1 MLIVAKCFFALYI
14 LKRVLVAKYY
24 KLLKE
29 SELFFKFIALFHF
42 RFGFKSSRFVAFDYL
57 KLIQYQS
64 LQQQVCIFAAHEK
77 VTQVQHFRNKT
88 DHWEAMTAS
97 TGS

>member
-1 MLIVAKCFFALYI
+1 MSYFSSLLPFLISDLGSKHLG
-14 LKRVLVAKYY
+14 L
-24 KLLKE
+24 
-29 SELFFKFIALFHF
+29 
-42 RFGFKSSRFVAFDYL
+42 FVAFDYL
-57 KLIQYQS
+57 KLIQHQS